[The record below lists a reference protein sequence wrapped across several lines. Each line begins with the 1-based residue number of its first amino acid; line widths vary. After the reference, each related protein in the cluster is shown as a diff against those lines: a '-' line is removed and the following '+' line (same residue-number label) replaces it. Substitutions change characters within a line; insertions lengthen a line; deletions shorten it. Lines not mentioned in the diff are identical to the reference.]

1 MNNNPAFLFVRGSQ
15 ILEKMVN
22 FGSSSHDIP
31 IELLSRGLT
40 GVEIDLF
47 PSLFALALNRQNI

>member
-1 MNNNPAFLFVRGSQ
+1 VKNNPAFLFVRGSQ

-31 IELLSRGLT
+31 IELLSRGLI

-47 PSLFALALNRQNI
+47 LSLFALALNR